1 MKNILPAL
9 SVLAMLSC
17 TAATTQITAAQSVEP
32 AASSTSSSPV
42 AYVYV
47 SGVYDIGVYKINAF
61 AAAADGS
68 LTPIPGEPFAG
79 PVTSMAVNG
88 KFFFGADTDAI
99 HIDSYLM
106 GKNGTVI
113 LRCHR
118 RKTRAT
124 RAAIATRSGRSSW
137 ITLAP
142 RCTAWNRAIPIVPT
156 IRTNPSA

>member
-47 SGVYDIGVYKINAF
+47 SGLYDIGVYKINAF

-88 KFFFGADTDAI
+88 
-99 HIDSYLM
+99 
-106 GKNGTVI
+106 
-113 LRCHR
+113 
-118 RKTRAT
+118 
-124 RAAIATRSGRSSW
+124 
-137 ITLAP
+137 
-142 RCTAWNRAIPIVPT
+142 
-156 IRTNPSA
+156 

>member
-1 MKNILPAL
+1 LYRSHHADHSRAKRRAGREFDEQLTCRVRL
-9 SVLAMLSC
+9 C
-17 TAATTQITAAQSVEP
+17 
-32 AASSTSSSPV
+32 
-42 AYVYV
+42 

-106 GKNGTVI
+106 GKNGT
-113 LRCHR
+113 LY
-118 RKTRAT
+118 
-124 RAAIATRSGRSSW
+124 
-137 ITLAP
+137 
-142 RCTAWNRAIPIVPT
+142 
-156 IRTNPSA
+156 